1 VPIKILLLMIIFIFQ
16 FITVTKAEV
25 PLKAAFVRE
34 HQLWMKEGDREI
46 QLTKDK
52 YVYSP
57 QWSYDSRFIAYID
70 GDEQGEKSNLWIYD
84 TKKKENFKPYPI
96 IETSLFRWSPVAN
109 ELAYLSGWVLNV
121 TKTKDGRPSGF
132 ENVSLGVSGFEWYP
146 NGKEFIVSA
155 SSNRLPTGWE
165 PIKLYRIP
173 KDMSLNDNKPKLLY
187 SIPIDEK
194 KLFSVDVGG
203 FKWSHDGKWV
213 SFLGTPTPSWA
224 MDSNPLCALS
234 SDGKVF
240 KDIGRMLGFG
250 DWFKWA
256 PLANQL
262 AFISGEGRFFVEN
275 KITKIADLEAST
287 KQIEYTPK
295 GYVDLDLEWLSPSK
309 VIVARSQENKAWK
322 EGPVPTMFTSLY
334 EIDVTTGTQNR
345 ITFPKENE
353 LDVDPQV
360 VSSYLTWVRRH
371 GETQKGDVLIKD
383 NKEKEESIW
392 IEDVDFSPVLFKKQY
407 ISSK

>member
-1 VPIKILLLMIIFIFQ
+1 MPIKILLLMFLFFSQILS
-16 FITVTKAEV
+16 VTNAEV
-25 PLKAAFVRE
+25 PLKAAFIRD
-34 HQLWMKEGDREI
+34 HQLWIKEGEQEI

-57 QWSYDSRFIAYID
+57 RWSHDGRFIAYID
-70 GDEQGEKSNLWIYD
+70 GDAHGEKSNLWIYD
-84 TKKKENFKPYPI
+84 TQRKENYEPYSS
-96 IETSLFRWSPVAN
+96 IETYSFSWSPVAN

-121 TKTKDGRPSGF
+121 TKTKDDRPDEF
-132 ENVSLGVSGFEWYP
+132 ENVALGVSGFEWYP

-173 KDMSLNDNKPKLLY
+173 KDMSLNEKKADLLY
-187 SIPIDEK
+187 SITIAEND
-194 KLFSVDVGG
+194 LFAVDVGN

-224 MDSNPLCALS
+224 MDSNPLCVLS

-240 KDIGRMLGFG
+240 KDIGRMLGFSN
-250 DWFKWA
+250 WFKWA
-256 PLANQL
+256 PQANQL
-262 AFISGEGRFFVEN
+262 AYISGEGRFFVEN
-275 KITKIADLEAST
+275 KITKIAEIEAST

-295 GYVDLDLEWLSPSK
+295 GYVDLDLEWRSPSK
-309 VIVARSQENKAWK
+309 VIVARSQENKAWE

-334 EIDVTTGTQNR
+334 EIDLVSGIQNP

-353 LDVDPQV
+353 LDEDPQFID
-360 VSSYLTWVRRH
+360 SYLTWLRRQDGGH
-371 GETQKGDVLIKD
+371 KGDVWIKHD
-383 NKEKEESIW
+383 KQKEASIW
-392 IEDVDFSPVLFKKQY
+392 IKDVDFSPALFK
-407 ISSK
+407 SK